1 MIEKK
6 KKRYII
12 RRILFLRGGGNK
24 ITEIN
29 FFDELKKFKK
39 ISLEEVTEIEN
50 NDFSGIEES
59 LKKEIKR
66 GNLILY
72 EKIDKLETEI
82 KSLNLENE
90 MLKKDLFREKKKSR
104 IF

>member
-1 MIEKK
+1 M
-6 KKRYII
+6 
-12 RRILFLRGGGNK
+12 
-24 ITEIN
+24 
-29 FFDELKKFKK
+29 
-39 ISLEEVTEIEN
+39 
-50 NDFSGIEES
+50 EES

-90 MLKKDLFREKKKSR
+90 MLKKDLFKEKKRKARFSKYNFSNFR
-104 IF
+104 YSVIY